1 MLLNLIFQ
9 DTSLQ
14 DKFLTIVAYVVTI
27 YLAIVLHEVGHGYVA
42 HLNGDDT
49 AMVNGRLSLN
59 PLRHLDP
66 LGCAMM
72 LLVGMGWA
80 RPVPVDPN
88 NFRDYKKGMVTV
100 SLAGVGVNLILAIV
114 NFCLLLGMGAI
125 RFKVEIVSD
134 IAVIAVK
141 LFYYLGLYGTL
152 INVSLIA
159 FNLLPIAPL
168 DGFRL
173 VETLSPPG
181 NEYVKFM
188 YKYSR
193 YVFLLLIALDI
204 IGDRTGLPCN
214 ILSMYIG
221 VIQDA
226 VLSLIRLILGI
237 G

>member
-1 MLLNLIFQ
+1 MLLSIIFGEY
-9 DTSLQ
+9 TLQ
-14 DKFLTIVAYVVTI
+14 EKFLIIVAYVVTI
-27 YLAIVLHEVGHGYVA
+27 YLAIVLHEIGHGYVA

-66 LGCAMM
+66 LGFAMM
-72 LLVGMGWA
+72 LLIGMGWA

-88 NFRDYKKGMVTV
+88 NFRNYKKGMITV

-114 NFCLLLGMGAI
+114 NFCLLLGMKAI
-125 RFKVEIVSD
+125 ILNVEIVSD
-134 IAVIAVK
+134 IVVIVVK
-141 LFYYLGLYGTL
+141 LFYYLGLFGTM

-173 VETLSPPG
+173 VETLTKPG
-181 NEYVKFM
+181 NKYVTFM

-204 IGDRTGLPCN
+204 IGDRTGIPCN

-226 VLSLIRLILGI
+226 VLSLINLILGI

>member
-9 DTSLQ
+9 EGSIQ
-14 DKFLTIVAYVVTI
+14 DKFLTIVAYIVTI
-27 YLAIVLHEVGHGYVA
+27 YLAIVLHEVGHGFVA

-49 AMVNGRLSLN
+49 ALINGRLSLN

-66 LGCAMM
+66 LGFAMM
-72 LLVGMGWA
+72 LLIGMGWA

-88 NFRDYKKGMVTV
+88 NFRNYKKGMITV
-100 SLAGVGVNLILAIV
+100 SLAGVGVNFILALV
-114 NFCLLLGMGAI
+114 NFCLLVGMGAI
-125 RFKVEIVSD
+125 MTRVEIVSEV
-134 IAVIAVK
+134 AVIIVK
-141 LFYYLGLYGTL
+141 LFYYLGLYGTM

-173 VETLSPPG
+173 VETLTKPG
-181 NEYVKFM
+181 NKYVSFM

-214 ILSMYIG
+214 ILGMYIN
-221 VIQDA
+221 VIQSA
-226 VLSLIRLILGI
+226 VLSLVRLILGI